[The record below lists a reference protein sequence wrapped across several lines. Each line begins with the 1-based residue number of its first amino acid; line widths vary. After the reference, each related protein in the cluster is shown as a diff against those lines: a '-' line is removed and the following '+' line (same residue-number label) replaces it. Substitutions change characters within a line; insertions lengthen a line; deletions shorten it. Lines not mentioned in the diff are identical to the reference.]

1 MIAGAGRRGTETRLR
16 FQSWKKQ
23 DRNDSWEAPMS
34 GKRLILSLI
43 AVFALLGA
51 VPALAD
57 EAERDA
63 YKDAVEPICKANTEA
78 NEKILKGV
86 RQTVKSGK
94 YDAAAKQF
102 QGAAKALK
110 KTRAQLLAVPKPPED
125 TAKLTKWLGYVK
137 TEIQLFEAI
146 STKLK
151 KDEVTAAQKM
161 VVRLVS
167 NARQAN
173 NQVLEYEFRYCRF
186 QPSKFI

>member
-1 MIAGAGRRGTETRLR
+1 
-16 FQSWKKQ
+16 
-23 DRNDSWEAPMS
+23 MS
-34 GKRLILSLI
+34 GKRLILSLV
-43 AVFALLGA
+43 AVAALLGA
-51 VPALAD
+51 VPASAD

-86 RQTVKSGK
+86 RQKVKSGK

-125 TAKLTKWLGYVK
+125 TAQLTKWLGYAK
-137 TEIQLFEAI
+137 TEAQLFESIA
-146 STKLK
+146 TKLK
-151 KDEVTAAQKM
+151 KDEATAAQKM

-167 NARQAN
+167 TARQAN
-173 NQVLEYEFRYCRF
+173 NQVLDYEFRYCRF